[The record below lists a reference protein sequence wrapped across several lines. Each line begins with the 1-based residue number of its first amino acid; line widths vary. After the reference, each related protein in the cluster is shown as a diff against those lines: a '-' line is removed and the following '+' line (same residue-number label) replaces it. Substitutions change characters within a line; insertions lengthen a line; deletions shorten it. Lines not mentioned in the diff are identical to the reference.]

1 VDSIVI
7 CSKRL
12 KLQEGKRMNR
22 SITQKI
28 LLVILLVTLM
38 DGGSLAE
45 SGARSANPGI
55 IQKSGPL
62 INGMTGAIAD
72 HLQPTFDDNC
82 PGNRN
87 LAHNNVPATASRS
100 N

>member
-1 VDSIVI
+1 
-7 CSKRL
+7 
-12 KLQEGKRMNR
+12 MNR

-45 SGARSANPGI
+45 AGTRSANPGI

-62 INGMTGAIAD
+62 VNGVTSAMAEHG
-72 HLQPTFDDNC
+72 QSTFGNNC
-82 PGNRN
+82 PYHRN
-87 LAHNNVPATASRS
+87 LSHKNVSASASTS

>member
-1 VDSIVI
+1 
-7 CSKRL
+7 
-12 KLQEGKRMNR
+12 MNR

-28 LLVILLVTLM
+28 FLVILLVTLM

-45 SGARSANPGI
+45 SGTRSDRPGI

-62 INGMTGAIAD
+62 INGMTSAMGVSV
-72 HLQPTFDDNC
+72 QPTLVKYC
-82 PGNRN
+82 PGHRY
-87 LAHNNVPATASRS
+87 LPRKDLPAFGGVP